1 MPGSH
6 SQRRVY
12 RGPRSRDASL
22 GYRLAEPYRQWESG
36 QRFALAER
44 TATVPLARVA
54 SAPAVVAATSPK
66 RTLEHSE
73 WKCRGCDLTD
83 RSRLCPND
91 EGTLVCPDCGV
102 CAEGV
107 AMVATTRQKNCH
119 RDDDRTVV
127 ADEARPNDG
136 AVAATE
142 LTTSAMRASH
152 VASVPGTKLH
162 GLVAYRAGMGSAQS
176 QIETAIVADARSGR
190 DGTLDAN
197 GERKLCTVMRVL
209 EQCFDAVAPL
219 TLEKRLKEHIRME
232 AGRIVRL
239 GAMHAE
245 RCTLCANC
253 PVNIPA
259 RSNRLVA
266 TCAMQAI
273 LQRLASTEVDANGKT
288 ALQRVTTETT
298 VHSIVMV
305 LQRLKQAL
313 KATAATQ
320 QAEVDAAVSIV
331 LGWNQESACLPC
343 SDGSGAGAGPG
354 GGGVPKN
361 ASQPSS
367 VPPPLLLPPPLVA
380 SASHTSLD
388 TQSETPTEDSQ
399 ADSWELFEVR
409 DKILAAATVAA
420 SSSDVR
426 HAALDA
432 IGTDGV
438 GQWIREENNFP
449 SDLLGVV
456 ILGAAAA
463 NLGQEDCFEGL
474 LARVC
479 AQNSI
484 STTTARQVRGLL
496 LDMMQAQPKFDVVND
511 GIF

>member
-1 MPGSH
+1 M
-6 SQRRVY
+6 
-12 RGPRSRDASL
+12 
-22 GYRLAEPYRQWESG
+22 
-36 QRFALAER
+36 
-44 TATVPLARVA
+44 
-54 SAPAVVAATSPK
+54 VAATTAK
-66 RTLEHSE
+66 RTLEHSG
-73 WKCRGCDLTD
+73 WRCRGCGLTD
-83 RSRLCPND
+83 RSKLGPNED
-91 EGTLVCPDCGV
+91 GSLVCSDCGV

-136 AVAATE
+136 AAGATE
-142 LTTSAMRASH
+142 LTTSAMRVAH

-162 GLVAYRAGMGSAQS
+162 GIAAYRAGMGSAQS

-190 DGTLDAN
+190 DGGLDAN

-219 TLEKRLKEHIRME
+219 ALENRLKEHIRIE
-232 AGRIVRL
+232 TGRIVRL
-239 GAMHAE
+239 GAVHAE

-266 TCAMQAI
+266 TCAIQAI
-273 LQRLASTEVDANGKT
+273 LQRLTSTGVDADGKT

-305 LQRLKQAL
+305 LQRLRQAL
-313 KATAATQ
+313 KVTPATQ

-331 LGWNQESACLPC
+331 LAWNQEAACLPC
-343 SDGSGAGAGPG
+343 G
-354 GGGVPKN
+354 GGGGGGGDAKSGEGHTNV
-361 ASQPSS
+361 SHPSPNS
-367 VPPPLLLPPPLVA
+367 IPTPLLLPPPLLA

-409 DKILAAATVAA
+409 DKILAAATVVA
-420 SSSDVR
+420 SSGDVR

-432 IGTDGV
+432 IGTDGI